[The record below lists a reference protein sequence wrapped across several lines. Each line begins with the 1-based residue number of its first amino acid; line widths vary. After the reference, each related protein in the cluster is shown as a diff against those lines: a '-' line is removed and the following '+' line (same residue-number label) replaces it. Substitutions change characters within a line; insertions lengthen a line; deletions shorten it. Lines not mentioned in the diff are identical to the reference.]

1 MIYQVLALKSLGL
14 LDDFKRVAFVTKQQD
29 FWLKLQ
35 DVLKWATYAM
45 PNGSSLV
52 PEYLGKL
59 GIKEE
64 PGKVRVFAM
73 VD

>member
-1 MIYQVLALKSLGL
+1 MPWLLQGEALSI
-14 LDDFKRVAFVTKQQD
+14 
-29 FWLKLQ
+29 
-35 DVLKWATYAM
+35 
-45 PNGSSLV
+45 SSLV
-52 PEYLGKL
+52 IPEYLGKL

>member
-1 MIYQVLALKSLGL
+1 MPWLLQNESLS
-14 LDDFKRVAFVTKQQD
+14 R
-29 FWLKLQ
+29 
-35 DVLKWATYAM
+35 
-45 PNGSSLV
+45 SSLV
-52 PEYLGKL
+52 IPEFLGKL